1 MQASVGTSSQSS
13 VPGASLVGAS
23 QPMRSVAARI
33 PAVARARRTT
43 LICGPTGTG
52 KGVVAA
58 ALHDA
63 AFPFGAPYVA
73 VHCAA
78 VPQDIVESE
87 LFGHMHAMFADAS
100 NARGGLVGSA
110 CGGTLFLDEVHALSL
125 PVQAKL
131 LRFIDS
137 GEFRAVGS
145 DRDERAE
152 VWVLAATNGDLQR
165 RLAEGT
171 FREDLFYRL
180 DAMRLDL
187 PPLCRRDGD
196 IELLAAHFLQLSGGA
211 GRRFSADALTALR
224 AHSWPGNVRELKHRI
239 ERAAL
244 LGSAEVIDAV
254 DLGLSTPSA
263 ELACM
268 PEPTGDI
275 WDLIERQ
282 GLTLA
287 EALDVCER
295 RLISRALAAEG
306 NNRTRAAARLGI
318 HVRTIFKKLRD

>member
-1 MQASVGTSSQSS
+1 MQASVGASRQSS
-13 VPGASLVGAS
+13 VPGVSLVGAS
-23 QPMRSVAARI
+23 QPMRSVASRI

-58 ALHDA
+58 ALHNA
-63 AFPFGAPYVA
+63 AFPLGAPYVA

-78 VPQDIVESE
+78 VPDHIVESE
-87 LFGHMHAMFADAS
+87 LFGHMHGELADAS
-100 NARGGLVGSA
+100 DTRGGLVRSA
-110 CGGTLFLDEVHALSL
+110 RGGTLFLDEIESLSL

-131 LRFIDS
+131 LHFIDR

-145 DRDERAE
+145 DCDERAD
-152 VWVLAATNGDLQR
+152 VWVLAATSGNLQR
-165 RLAEGT
+165 RVADGT
-171 FREDLFYRL
+171 FREDLLYRL
-180 DAMRLDL
+180 DVMRLDL

-196 IELLAAHFLQLSGGA
+196 IELLAAHFLELSGGP
-211 GRRFSADALTALR
+211 GRSFSPDALTALR
-224 AHSWPGNVRELKHRI
+224 AHSWPGNVRELKHRV

-244 LGSAEVIDAV
+244 MGSAAVIDAV
-254 DLGLSTPSA
+254 DLGLSAPSA
-263 ELACM
+263 ARPCIPEL
-268 PEPTGDI
+268 PGDI
-275 WDLIERQ
+275 WDLIDRH